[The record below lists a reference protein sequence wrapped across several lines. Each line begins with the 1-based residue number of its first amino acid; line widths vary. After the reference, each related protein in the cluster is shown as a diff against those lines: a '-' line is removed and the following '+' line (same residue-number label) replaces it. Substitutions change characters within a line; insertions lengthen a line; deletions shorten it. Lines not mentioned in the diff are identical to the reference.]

1 MSPHRARYFLFLIL
15 CVALTAAVIWYLIPG
30 GPAPGVISTPDAAGP
45 STPHAGMPSASTDI
59 SQPFGVA
66 GHLSPGDDEPP
77 QIASLEERSDPD
89 HFWKNV
95 EDMLAL
101 SIRKKLTGARL
112 SEGDTR
118 ELIDTIRD
126 MQASLVSLRETRRT
140 PENAADIKALAGRIE
155 ESSQRIQEMTGM
167 SAAEFLNRLTME
179 GIDNDKPEE
188 GAVVLEY
195 LAPPDR

>member
-1 MSPHRARYFLFLIL
+1 M
-15 CVALTAAVIWYLIPG
+15 
-30 GPAPGVISTPDAAGP
+30 
-45 STPHAGMPSASTDI
+45 
-59 SQPFGVA
+59 
-66 GHLSPGDDEPP
+66 
-77 QIASLEERSDPD
+77 
-89 HFWKNV
+89 
-95 EDMLAL
+95 

>member
-15 CVALTAAVIWYLIPG
+15 CAALTAAVIWYLIPG

-59 SQPFGVA
+59 PLPFSMRGN
-66 GHLSPGDDEPP
+66 LPPGSEESL
-77 QIASLEERSDPD
+77 QIESMERSDPG

-95 EDMLAL
+95 EDMLTM